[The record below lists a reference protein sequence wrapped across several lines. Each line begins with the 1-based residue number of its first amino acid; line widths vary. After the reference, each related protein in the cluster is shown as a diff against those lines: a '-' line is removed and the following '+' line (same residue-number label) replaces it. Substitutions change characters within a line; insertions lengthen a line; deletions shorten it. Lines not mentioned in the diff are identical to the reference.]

1 MTLSNSIP
9 ILYLLSSVSD
19 LLNVGLP
26 AACVHVCVWV
36 CIHTCV
42 CGVCVRTGVYV
53 HMHPCKWR
61 PENNLCAVHICW
73 VFLFVLFS
81 WGRISLWPGTSQ
93 SRFNWLTTEPQECIW
108 LCVPNT
114 RITSI
119 HCHAQLLFTWVLGIK
134 PRFTQALH
142 WISCMP
148 GPWTYSNEHIPT
160 RAEVV
165 FEIDPVKYI

>member
-1 MTLSNSIP
+1 MCACVCMGVHTHMCLWCVWEHCVCAHTPMQMEAREQSLCCP
-9 ILYLLSSVSD
+9 HLLSFF
-19 LLNVGLP
+19 
-26 AACVHVCVWV
+26 C
-36 CIHTCV
+36 
-42 CGVCVRTGVYV
+42 
-53 HMHPCKWR
+53 
-61 PENNLCAVHICW
+61 
-73 VFLFVLFS
+73 FVLFS

-93 SRFNWLTTEPQECIW
+93 SRFNWLITEPQECIW

-142 WISCMP
+142 WLSCIP

>member
-1 MTLSNSIP
+1 MQQFT
-9 ILYLLSSVSD
+9 YSVSS
-19 LLNVGLP
+19 LQCLWP
-26 AACVHVCVWV
+26 TQCWSSSSMCACVCMGVHTHMCLWCVWEHVCM
-36 CIHTCV
+36 CTYTHAN
-42 CGVCVRTGVYV
+42 GGQRTISVLSTFA
-53 HMHPCKWR
+53 
-61 PENNLCAVHICW
+61 E
-73 VFLFVLFS
+73 LFCFILLS

-142 WISCMP
+142 WLSCIP
-148 GPWTYSNEHIPT
+148 GPWIYSNEHIPT